1 MKTTKADKQLAAWC
15 DILSQPVT
23 PVEEV
28 PDGWYT
34 IKQLAKARGRSECA
48 TNEQVRRM
56 IELGMA
62 EKCNFTIRLAE
73 RVRPVP
79 HYRLK

>member
-1 MKTTKADKQLAAWC
+1 MKTTKADKQLIQWC
-15 DILSQPVT
+15 EALSQPVT

-28 PDGWYT
+28 PEGWFT
-34 IKQLAKARGRSECA
+34 IKQIAKARGRSDCA
-48 TNEQVRRM
+48 TSEQVRRM
-56 IELGMA
+56 VEVGKA

>member
-1 MKTTKADKQLAAWC
+1 MKTTKADKQLAQWC
-15 DILSQPVT
+15 EVLSQPTT

-28 PDGWYT
+28 PEGWYT
-34 IKQLAKARGRSECA
+34 IKQLAEARGRSECI
-48 TNEQVRRM
+48 TSEHVRKLV
-56 IELGMA
+56 ELGKA
-62 EKCNFTIRLAE
+62 EKRNYTIRLSE